1 MTKTLVELAET
12 EVRTILHGAGGVFSP
27 GDQVSRVLGYLNDT
41 GRPEA
46 VAAKGGRVGVVSLRD
61 LLGVDQPGRTKVES
75 IWKQVGTLAPG
86 AAVIDAT
93 AILME
98 KGVRALP
105 VVENGKVVG
114 AVSQI
119 DIIEALTEVSDL
131 RNMAAK
137 EYMQNQVIT
146 VEHDVGV
153 AQARR
158 MMLDKNISHL
168 PVTRGGRLVGMV
180 TSDVIVHTFITP
192 ASKTTRGDVV
202 GEKVTRFPGKVSDVM
217 DPQPFTVGPDDDMLR
232 VVQGMSKSGKSACI
246 MVDDGGTVHGIVTPK
261 EILSLIAGLGVEEE
275 IPVYI
280 VGITE
285 EGFFERAI
293 AEDKLRRIVAKNM
306 RIHEGITEVSV
317 RIKKQSTQGER
328 ARYRLNARVIGPNV
342 SFNAENEGWG
352 LMETFDG
359 LCDALNKTLRRAK
372 KEPQKGGRRGRRHS
386 RPHLKP

>member
-1 MTKTLVELAET
+1 LTKTLVELVET

-27 GDQVSRVLGYLNDT
+27 GDQVSRVLGFLKDT
-41 GRPEA
+41 GRSEA
-46 VAAKGGRVGVVSLRD
+46 VAAKGGRVGVISLRD
-61 LLGVDQPGRTKVES
+61 LLGVDHPGRTRVES
-75 IWKQVGTLAPG
+75 IWNQVGVLSPG
-86 AAVIDAT
+86 AAVIDA
-93 AILME
+93 AVLLME

-105 VVENGKVVG
+105 VVENGEVVG
-114 AVSQI
+114 AVSQV
-119 DIIEALTEVSDL
+119 DIIEALTEVSGL

-137 EYMQNQVIT
+137 EHMQNPVIT
-146 VEHDVGV
+146 VEHVTGV

-158 MMLDKNISHL
+158 MMLDENISHI
-168 PVTRGGRLVGMV
+168 PVTREGELVGMV

-217 DPQPFTVGPDDDMLR
+217 DPQPLIVRPDADMLQ
-232 VVQGMSKSGKSACI
+232 VVQGMSNSGKSACL
-246 MVDDGGTVHGIVTPK
+246 MVDDERVVHGIVTPR
-261 EILSLIAGLGVEEE
+261 ELLGLIAGLRVEEE

-280 VGITE
+280 LGITDE
-285 EGFFERAI
+285 DFFERAV

-328 ARYRLNARVIGPNV
+328 ARYRLNARVMGPNV
-342 SFNAENEGWG
+342 GFNAENEGWG

-359 LCDALNKTLRRAK
+359 LCDALDNTLRRAK
-372 KEPQKGGRRGRRHS
+372 KEPQKGARRGRRRS

>member
-306 RIHEGITEVSV
+306 RIHEGITEVSI

>member
-1 MTKTLVELAET
+1 MTKTLLELAET

-27 GDQVSRVLGYLNDT
+27 GDQVSRVLGYLKDT

-46 VAAKGGRVGVVSLRD
+46 VAAKGDRVGIISLRD
-61 LLGVDQPGRTKVES
+61 LLGVDHPGRTKVES

-86 AAVIDAT
+86 AAVIDAA

-105 VVENGKVVG
+105 VVESGEVVG
-114 AVSQI
+114 VVSQI
-119 DIIEALTEVSDL
+119 DIIEALTEVSGL

-137 EYMQNQVIT
+137 EYMQNSVIT
-146 VEHDVGV
+146 VDHGVGV

-158 MMLDKNISHL
+158 MMLDKNISHI
-168 PVTRGGRLVGMV
+168 PVTRGGRLVGIV

-192 ASKTTRGDVV
+192 ASKTTRGDVG
-202 GEKVTRFPGKVSDVM
+202 GEKVTMLPGKVSGVM
-217 DPQPFTVGPDDDMLR
+217 DPHPLTVGPDADMLQ
-232 VVQGMSKSGKSACI
+232 VVRGLSESGKTACL
-246 MVDDGGTVHGIVTPK
+246 MVDDEGVVHGIFTPR
-261 EILSLIAGLGVEEE
+261 ELLGLIAGLRVKEE

-280 VGITE
+280 LGITDE
-285 EGFFERAI
+285 DFFERAV
-293 AEDKLRRIVAKNM
+293 AEKKLRRIVTKNM

-328 ARYRLNARVIGPNV
+328 VRYKLNARVMGPSV
-342 SFNAENEGWG
+342 SFNSDYEGWG

-359 LCDALNKTLRRAK
+359 LCNALDNTLLRAK
-372 KEPQKGGRRGRRHS
+372 KEPQKGTRHGRRRHN
-386 RPHLKP
+386 PHVKP

>member
-1 MTKTLVELAET
+1 LTKTLLELAET

-27 GDQVSRVLGYLNDT
+27 GDQVSKVLGYLKDA

-46 VAAKGGRVGVVSLRD
+46 VAAKGDRVGVISLRD
-61 LLGVDQPGRTKVES
+61 LLGVDHPGRTKVES

-86 AAVIDAT
+86 AAVIDAA
-93 AILME
+93 AILIE

-105 VVENGKVVG
+105 VVENGEVVG
-114 AVSQI
+114 VVSQI
-119 DIIEALTEVSDL
+119 DIIEALTEVSGL

-137 EYMQNQVIT
+137 EYMQNPVIT
-146 VEHDVGV
+146 VEHVTGV

-158 MMLDKNISHL
+158 MMLDKNISHI
-168 PVTRGGRLVGMV
+168 PVTGGGRLVGMV

-192 ASKTTRGDVV
+192 ASKTTRGNVV
-202 GEKVTRFPGKVSDVM
+202 GKKVTMLPGKVSDIM
-217 DPQPFTVGPDDDMLR
+217 DPQPLTVGPDADMLQ
-232 VVQGMSKSGKSACI
+232 VVQGMSKSGKIACL
-246 MVDDGGTVHGIVTPK
+246 MVDDEGVVHGIVTPR
-261 EILSLIAGLGVEEE
+261 ELLGLIAGLRVEEE

-285 EGFFERAI
+285 EDFFERAV
-293 AEDKLRRIVAKNM
+293 AEDKLRRIVAKNI

-328 ARYRLNARVIGPNV
+328 ARYKLNARVMGPNV
-342 SFNAENEGWG
+342 GFNAENEGWG

-359 LCDALNKTLRRAK
+359 LCDALDNTLRRAK
-372 KEPQKGGRRGRRHS
+372 KEPQKGTRRGRR
-386 RPHLKP
+386 RPNPHLKP

>member
-1 MTKTLVELAET
+1 LTKTLVELSET

-27 GDQVSRVLGYLNDT
+27 GDQVSKVLGYLKDT
-41 GRPEA
+41 GRHEA
-46 VAAKGGRVGVVSLRD
+46 VAAKGGRVGVISLRD
-61 LLGVDQPGRTKVES
+61 LLGVDHPGRTKVES
-75 IWKQVGTLAPG
+75 IWKQVGALSPG
-86 AAVIDAT
+86 AVVIDA
-93 AILME
+93 AAMLMD

-105 VVENGKVVG
+105 VVENGEVVG

-137 EYMQNQVIT
+137 EHMQNPVIT
-146 VEHDVGV
+146 VEHGTGV
-153 AQARR
+153 AHARR
-158 MMLDKNISHL
+158 MMLDKNISNI
-168 PVTRGGRLVGMV
+168 PVTREGRLVGMV

-202 GEKVTRFPGKVSDVM
+202 GEKVTGFPGKVSDVM
-217 DPQPFTVGPDDDMLR
+217 DPQPFTVGPDADMLR
-232 VVQGMSKSGKSACI
+232 VVQGMSKSGKTACI
-246 MVDDGGTVHGIVTPK
+246 MVDDEGVVHGIVTPR
-261 EILSLIAGLGVEEE
+261 EFLGLIAGLRVEDE

-285 EGFFERAI
+285 EDFFERAV

-328 ARYRLNARVIGPNV
+328 ARYRLNARVMGPNV
-342 SFNAENEGWG
+342 SFNAEHEGWG

-359 LCDALNKTLRRAK
+359 LCDALDNTLRRAK
-372 KEPQKGGRRGRRHS
+372 KEPQKGARRGRRHS

>member
-1 MTKTLVELAET
+1 MTKTLLELAET

-27 GDQVSRVLGYLNDT
+27 GDQVSKVLGYLKDA

-46 VAAKGGRVGVVSLRD
+46 VAAKGDRVGVISLRD
-61 LLGVDQPGRTKVES
+61 LLGVDHPGRTKVES

-86 AAVIDAT
+86 AAVIDAA
-93 AILME
+93 AILIE

-105 VVENGKVVG
+105 VVENGEVVG
-114 AVSQI
+114 VVSQI
-119 DIIEALTEVSDL
+119 DIIEALTEVSGL

-137 EYMQNQVIT
+137 EYMQNPVIT
-146 VEHDVGV
+146 VEHVTGV

-158 MMLDKNISHL
+158 MMLDKNISHI
-168 PVTRGGRLVGMV
+168 PVTGGGRLVGMV

-192 ASKTTRGDVV
+192 ASKTTRGNVV
-202 GEKVTRFPGKVSDVM
+202 GKKVTMLPGKVSDIM
-217 DPQPFTVGPDDDMLR
+217 DPQPLTVGPDADMLQ
-232 VVQGMSKSGKSACI
+232 VVQGMSKSGKIACL
-246 MVDDGGTVHGIVTPK
+246 MVDDEGVVHGIVTPR
-261 EILSLIAGLGVEEE
+261 ELLGLIAGLRVEEE

-285 EGFFERAI
+285 EDFFERAV
-293 AEDKLRRIVAKNM
+293 AEDKLRRIVAKNI

-328 ARYRLNARVIGPNV
+328 ARYKLNARVMGPNV
-342 SFNAENEGWG
+342 GFNAENEGWG

-359 LCDALNKTLRRAK
+359 LCDALDNTLRRAK
-372 KEPQKGGRRGRRHS
+372 KEPQKGTRRGRR
-386 RPHLKP
+386 RPNPHLKP